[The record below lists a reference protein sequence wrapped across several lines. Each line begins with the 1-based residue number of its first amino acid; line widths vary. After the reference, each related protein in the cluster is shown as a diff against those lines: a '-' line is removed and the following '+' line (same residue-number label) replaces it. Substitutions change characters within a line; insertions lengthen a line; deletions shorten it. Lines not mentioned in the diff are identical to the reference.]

1 MNGKKSKLSAATT
14 YEDTE
19 HLLSLISSLL
29 TSLSSDS
36 PARLRLL
43 AKFVET
49 DYEKVDRLIEIRE
62 EVEMRVSTVGED
74 EAENDEEEMDE
85 DDKYL
90 VKLDK
95 GLFSLQLVDYIIAWL
110 CMEDDGVRYSLL

>member
-1 MNGKKSKLSAATT
+1 MSAATH
-14 YEDTE
+14 EDTE

-29 TSLSSDS
+29 TSLATDS

-62 EVEMRVSTVGED
+62 EVETRVNADDGEIDD
-74 EAENDEEEMDE
+74 EGLDE

-90 VKLDK
+90 IKLDK
-95 GLFSLQLVDYIIAWL
+95 GLFSLQLVDYIVAWL
-110 CMEDDGVRYSLL
+110 CMEDDGVSTHPLLMRYIESIH